1 MPATSNAISIS
12 MPCWPVPPE
21 MTYTTTAPSPP
32 PADAPV
38 ADHGGSLAR
47 AAQLFPD
54 AAQPWVD
61 LSTGI
66 NPHSYPHAALPAAAF
81 TALPEEGAVAALC
94 AVAAQAY
101 GAQADHVVAA
111 PGTQILLP
119 RVAALVPPGTARVL
133 APTYA
138 EHRRAAALAG
148 HDVAAVTEPARL
160 AGARLAI
167 VVNPNNP
174 DGRVLP
180 RGELLALAARL
191 KAENG
196 LLVVDEAFMDIGP
209 RDESVAG
216 DVAAPEVAGAL
227 VVLRSFGKFFGLAGV
242 RLGFA
247 LAAPALAQTLR
258 ERLGPWAVSGP
269 ALALGATAL
278 ADLTWQAEMRARLS
292 ADAARLDALL
302 AVHGAAPAGGT
313 ALFRLVRHADS
324 AGLFQAL
331 GDAGLYVRRFTAEPL
346 LADALRIGLP
356 PDAAAWDRLATALA
370 RWSRRPS

>member
-1 MPATSNAISIS
+1 M
-12 MPCWPVPPE
+12 PPE
-21 MTYTTTAPSPP
+21 MTHTTTAPS

-47 AAQLFPD
+47 AALLFPD

-66 NPHSYPHAALPAAAF
+66 NPHSYPHAALPPAAF
-81 TALPEEGAVAALC
+81 TALPEDGALAALC
-94 AVAAQAY
+94 VVAAQAY

-148 HDVAAVTEPARL
+148 HDVTAVTEPTQL

-209 RDESVAG
+209 RGESVAG

-247 LAAPALAQTLR
+247 LTAPARAQSLR
-258 ERLGPWAVSGP
+258 DQLGPWAVSGP
-269 ALALGATAL
+269 ALALGRAAL
-278 ADLTWQAEMRARLS
+278 ADTRWQEDMRTRLTGE
-292 ADAARLDALL
+292 AARLDALL
-302 AVHGAAPAGGT
+302 AGHGLPPAGGT
-313 ALFRLVRHADS
+313 ALFRLVRHGDS
-324 AGLFQAL
+324 ARLFQILGAAGLF
-331 GDAGLYVRRFTAEPL
+331 VRRFAAEPL
-346 LADALRIGLP
+346 LGDALRLGLP
-356 PDAAAWDRLATALA
+356 PDAAAWHRLEAALT
-370 RWSRRPS
+370 RWSSRET